1 MATSEHNSDD
11 VREDFRQ
18 RPMVRRADRDTNAER
33 HGHFTVWEH
42 PDGWSWFCECGNGNS
57 DCITLVEAFDEAKNH
72 ALNDGTGA

>member
-18 RPMVRRADRDTNAER
+18 RPMVRRADAER
-33 HGHFTVWEH
+33 HGHFKVWEH
-42 PDGWSWFCECGNGNS
+42 PDGWSWICECGNGNS